1 MHRISSFATLRPP
14 THLKRPQLV
23 SRAFQATVSRQLRG
37 LTTEFCSTG
46 MPSAWGA
53 ADRRAAVSGL
63 SGALYALP
71 ATATPFLYEKALWLA
86 QACLSILADYV
97 FIAEDHPVQGVDRTF
112 ASFMMVRNLSVLGP
126 AVPRLA
132 PLVLVPVLCFVA
144 AAHAKTRAAKESEIP
159 NFKGSFLGR
168 FPLVSAD
175 FWTIDHLSE
184 RSRSVDAFS
193 GTRARGT
200 LTLKRR

>member
-14 THLKRPQLV
+14 PHLKRPQLV
-23 SRAFQATVSRQLRG
+23 SRAFRATVSRQLRG

-144 AAHAKTRAAKESEIP
+144 AAHAKTADRPRAWQLAH
-159 NFKGSFLGR
+159 G
-168 FPLVSAD
+168 A
-175 FWTIDHLSE
+175 WHLTGALLAWLCTARA
-184 RSRSVDAFS
+184 RSRGDDGVRVRF
-193 GTRARGT
+193 
-200 LTLKRR
+200 